1 MAPIRYSLHYED
13 YSEHLMSRFGKLLQ
27 MQSLV
32 DMTLM
37 CSSHTLR
44 VHKAVLAASSAYFQ
58 VRSYAVFYLKLTLVY
73 YLPILTTY

>member
-13 YSEHLMSRFGKLLQ
+13 YAEHLMSRFGKLLQ

-58 VRSYAVFYLKLTLVY
+58 VN
-73 YLPILTTY
+73 TYNSFEKIAKVIHENNHV

>member
-1 MAPIRYSLHYED
+1 
-13 YSEHLMSRFGKLLQ
+13 

-58 VRSYAVFYLKLTLVY
+58 VLNTYYHPIFFYIHLSKS
-73 YLPILTTY
+73 

>member
-58 VRSYAVFYLKLTLVY
+58 VRTLKYLYQQTS
-73 YLPILTTY
+73 

>member
-13 YSEHLMSRFGKLLQ
+13 YSDHLMSRFGKLLQ

-58 VRSYAVFYLKLTLVY
+58 VVPNQNLASLFYLTNYKRFS
-73 YLPILTTY
+73 

>member
-27 MQSLV
+27 MQSFV

-44 VHKAVLAASSAYFQ
+44 VHKAVLAASSAYFH
-58 VRSYAVFYLKLTLVY
+58 VSRSFKL
-73 YLPILTTY
+73 LTNEKIFNA